1 MLELQQAFLLN
12 GMLCVQ
18 AEEHLKATSNSIV
31 KDMERPLHRKEAAA
45 NTTTSEVFNSDEDY
59 EENDDGN

>member
-1 MLELQQAFLLN
+1 
-12 GMLCVQ
+12 MLCVQ

-31 KDMERPLHRKEAAA
+31 KDMEHPLHRKEAAA
-45 NTTTSEVFNSDEDY
+45 NTTTSEVFDSGEDY